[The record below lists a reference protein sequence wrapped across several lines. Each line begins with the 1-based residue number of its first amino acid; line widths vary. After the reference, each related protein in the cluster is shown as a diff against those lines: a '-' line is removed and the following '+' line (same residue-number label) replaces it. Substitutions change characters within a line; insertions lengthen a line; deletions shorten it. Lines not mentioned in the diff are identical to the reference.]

1 MSSPNLCCLEFSRA
15 RSQEIGHGRIE
26 KREITV
32 CDCPSGYL
40 SIKSARQVFCI
51 SRERLCKST
60 GVIEKN
66 VEYGL
71 TDLSSSKLSAS
82 SLLRSLR
89 GHWVIENRSH
99 YVRDVT
105 LGEDS
110 CRARTRNLPSVLSL
124 FRGVALNLAR
134 GSGVRNLAAACRR
147 FAARPDEAIQLI
159 KKKTE

>member
-1 MSSPNLCCLEFSRA
+1 MDSPNLYCLEFSRA
-15 RSQEIGHGRIE
+15 KTQGIEHGRIE
-26 KREITV
+26 KRSIAV

-40 SIKSARQVFCI
+40 SIKSVSQVFCI

-60 GVIEKN
+60 GVIETN

-71 TDLSSSKLSAS
+71 TDLSSSQIGAA
-82 SLLRSLR
+82 SLLKSLR

-110 CRARTRNLPSVLSL
+110 CRARTGELPSVLSL
-124 FRGVALNLAR
+124 FRGVALNLNR
-134 GSGVRNLAAACRR
+134 REGVRNIAVACRR
-147 FAARPDEAIQLI
+147 FAARPQEAIHLL